1 MKYDLNSSLIFV
13 ALDAGFR
20 GIDLSCLKP
29 VSPEVISLHDP
40 GIISPVLESSLSKHP
55 DVE

>member
-13 ALDAGFR
+13 ELDAVLR

-29 VSPEVISLHDP
+29 VSPEVISLYDP

-55 DVE
+55 DVK